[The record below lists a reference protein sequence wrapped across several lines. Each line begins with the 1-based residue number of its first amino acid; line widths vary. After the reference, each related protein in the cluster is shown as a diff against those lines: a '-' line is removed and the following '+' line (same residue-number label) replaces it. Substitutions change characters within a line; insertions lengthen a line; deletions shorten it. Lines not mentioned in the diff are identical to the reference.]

1 MPLLIVLLMFL
12 AFATEYEESV
22 WTRAQNARVSQEAN
36 VVGDSMR
43 VYRTYVQQY
52 STANPSYTGQVPD
65 SVLPTWYVRPTS
77 VNNYVSNGAVYI
89 YNTAPPQGLVTA
101 IATRSSYL
109 TTVGTN
115 VNGLLVGPSIGP
127 ASPSVSI
134 PAPVPQQSVVIT
146 P

>member
-1 MPLLIVLLMFL
+1 MPLLIVLLIFL

-52 STANPSYTGQVPD
+52 ATANLAYTGQVPD

-77 VNNYVSNGAVYI
+77 VNNYVSNGAVYV

-109 TTVGTN
+109 ITVGTN

>member
-77 VNNYVSNGAVYI
+77 V
-89 YNTAPPQGLVTA
+89 
-101 IATRSSYL
+101 
-109 TTVGTN
+109 
-115 VNGLLVGPSIGP
+115 
-127 ASPSVSI
+127 
-134 PAPVPQQSVVIT
+134 
-146 P
+146 

>member
-1 MPLLIVLLMFL
+1 
-12 AFATEYEESV
+12 
-22 WTRAQNARVSQEAN
+22 
-36 VVGDSMR
+36 MR
-43 VYRTYVQQY
+43 VYRNYVQQY
-52 STANPSYTGQVPD
+52 AIANSTFTGQVPD

-77 VNNYVSNGAVYI
+77 VNNYVSNGAVYV

-109 TTVGTN
+109 ITVGTN
-115 VNGLLVGPSIGP
+115 VNGHLVGPSIGP

-134 PAPVPQQSVVIT
+134 PAQVPQASVVIT